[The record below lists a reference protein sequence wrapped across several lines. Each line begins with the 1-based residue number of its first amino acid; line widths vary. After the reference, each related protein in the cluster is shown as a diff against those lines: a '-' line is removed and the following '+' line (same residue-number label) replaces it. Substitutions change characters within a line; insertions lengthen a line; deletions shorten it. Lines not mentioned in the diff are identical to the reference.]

1 MADRERDE
9 EGDIELHARVRLVRE
24 LNAAI
29 RVAGGQLDEGGDL
42 LLDFYC
48 ECGCWEVV
56 QVTVAEYDG
65 RNARLYRKGHPGQ

>member
-1 MADRERDE
+1 MADRELGAE
-9 EGDIELHARVRLVRE
+9 EDFELHARIQLVQE

-29 RVAGGQLDEGGDL
+29 RVAGDRLGVGGEV

-48 ECGCWEVV
+48 ECGCWEIV

-65 RNARLYRKGHPGQ
+65 RHRRRLYREGHPG